1 MKSLSV
7 IAALLGLL
15 AAGPC
20 SAFSTVALP
29 ADFKPPPVFKNNML
43 VHVIS
48 VEKTYAKEQINVML
62 ENISDKPQSE
72 YFLPFTAEQIAR
84 VGAVE
89 AKDRK
94 DDTVGPFG
102 VDLVE
107 YDALR
112 YVQSLSNTQLKGER
126 CC

>member
-29 ADFKPPPVFKNNML
+29 ANFKPPPVFKNTNL

-48 VEKTYAKEQINVML
+48 VEKAYAKEQINVLL
-62 ENISDKPQSE
+62 ENISDKPQDE

-84 VGAVE
+84 VGALE

-112 YVQSLSNTQLKGER
+112 YVQSLLNPQLKR
-126 CC
+126 

>member
-1 MKSLSV
+1 
-7 IAALLGLL
+7 
-15 AAGPC
+15 
-20 SAFSTVALP
+20 
-29 ADFKPPPVFKNNML
+29 ML

-62 ENISDKPQSE
+62 ENVSDKPQSE

-94 DDTVGPFG
+94 DDTIGPFG

-112 YVQSLSNTQLKGER
+112 YVQSLSKHPIER
-126 CC
+126 